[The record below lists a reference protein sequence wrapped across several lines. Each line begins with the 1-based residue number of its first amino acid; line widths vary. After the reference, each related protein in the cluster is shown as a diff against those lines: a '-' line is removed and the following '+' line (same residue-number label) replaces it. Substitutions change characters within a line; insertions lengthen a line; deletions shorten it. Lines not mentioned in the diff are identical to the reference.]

1 MLLRRPN
8 DQAPFLQL
16 VFSHSDT
23 FQLRQSEPTLEKFG
37 GEPTAVSF
45 HVPHDCGSFQ
55 IRIKTF
61 QAHQCRANFS
71 LFFFPHS
78 TADEAT
84 LSCVNSGRENTGA
97 RSNTPLSLSS
107 CSFIPSPAVSAA
119 ARGARLSKE
128 KSLSSRREKRQTLPC
143 LPLIRVVRGARVRL
157 GAVEGRT
164 KSWVDLK
171 AVFNSQSHPTPHPP
185 GLLLPICDIAD

>member
-1 MLLRRPN
+1 MPGKLL
-8 DQAPFLQL
+8 A
-16 VFSHSDT
+16 
-23 FQLRQSEPTLEKFG
+23 
-37 GEPTAVSF
+37 
-45 HVPHDCGSFQ
+45 
-55 IRIKTF
+55 
-61 QAHQCRANFS
+61 
-71 LFFFPHS
+71 FFFFS
-78 TADEAT
+78 FSIADEAT

-97 RSNTPLSLSS
+97 HSNTPLSLSS

-157 GAVEGRT
+157 GVVEGRT

-171 AVFNSQSHPTPHPP
+171 AVFNSQSHPTPPP
-185 GLLLPICDIAD
+185 PPRLTAADLRHCGLTAERDSAPSAAAAC